1 MKGFAQIT
9 IMGQIKQ
16 APDSTEVLITYW
28 NNPVENVAMVIGNG
42 LVDEAGYFSYT
53 YNLKEKQFGQ
63 FIVGEYYLDFYFSPG
78 DTIIVDA
85 EYHDYWNTIK
95 FKSKVKAELDY
106 LLEHDKTGLQYKFKT
121 LSEYPNAFVY
131 KNSVDSIE
139 IQALDLYFKH
149 LKNFK
154 DPYFI
159 DLARQEI
166 KYIYM
171 YKRFYFGINDF
182 QSEIPIS
189 YYTFNDS
196 LDISSKKL
204 LVCSRY
210 KNCLQAYLHTKC
222 RRSAGNLYSKYEN
235 SLKDKKELLLF
246 QYNFI
251 KTSYQ
256 LDARDYMLSDF
267 IRNYLYDVKEDT
279 AFINKMLIDY
289 DKECNNLVYKKYIKD
304 FYNKRKNITNTTI
317 PNFELKNIYNEKITL
332 HSLKGKYIYIDFW
345 ATWCYPC
352 RLSMKDYPALQQKY
366 GLRKDIEY
374 VFINVMDDEQKWS
387 EFILNNPK
395 YGLQLFADKNTSK
408 KISDY
413 FELNAIPRYL
423 LIDKNLKILDVD
435 AAFPNKIEIPE

>member
-1 MKGFAQIT
+1 MKSFAQIT

-42 LVDEAGYFSYT
+42 LLDEAGYFSYT

-63 FIVGEYYLDFYFSPG
+63 FIVGEYYLDFYFAPG
-78 DTIIVDA
+78 DTIIVNA
-85 EYHDYWNTIK
+85 EYHDYWNTLT

-106 LLEHDKTGLQYKFKT
+106 LLAVDKTGHQYKFKK
-121 LSEYPNAFVY
+121 LSEYPTAFVY
-131 KNSVDSIE
+131 KNYVDSVE
-139 IQALDLYFKH
+139 KQAFALYYKH

-159 DLARQEI
+159 ELARQEI

-171 YKRFYFGINDF
+171 YKRFYFGIKDL
-182 QSEIPIS
+182 QSEIPFT
-189 YYTFNDS
+189 YYSFSDS
-196 LDISSKKL
+196 LEFNSKKL
-204 LVCSRY
+204 LVGSRY
-210 KNCLQAYLHTKC
+210 KNCLQAYLHFRC
-222 RRSAGNLYSKYEN
+222 RRNAGNLYSKYEN
-235 SLKDKKELLLF
+235 SLNDKKELILF

-256 LDARDYMLSDF
+256 TDARDFMLSDF

-279 AFINKMLIDY
+279 AFVNKMLIDY
-289 DKECNNLVYKKYIKD
+289 EKACNNNGYKTYIKD
-304 FYNKRKNITNTTI
+304 FYNKRKNITNTSI
-317 PNFELKNIYNEKITL
+317 PNFELKNIYNEKIPL

-352 RLSMKDYPALQQKY
+352 RLSMKDYPGLQQKY
-366 GLRKDIEY
+366 ANRKDIEY

-387 EFILNNPK
+387 EFILNNPS
-395 YGLQLFADKNTSK
+395 YGLQLFADKNVSK
-408 KISDY
+408 KLSDY

-435 AAFPNKIEIPE
+435 AAFPNKIEFPD